1 MNSQGRRHN
10 WNMFV
15 AVMNKSYLQGHF
27 VIGFRN
33 VAFVMQ
39 QTEDI
44 STLENDVDQKKTW
57 LTK

>member
-1 MNSQGRRHN
+1 
-10 WNMFV
+10 MFV

-44 STLENDVDQKKTW
+44 STLENDVDQKKHGSQSTV
-57 LTK
+57 LTVLGS